1 MKLSEAIAPT
11 FHNVHKAVKNGDFTH
26 YWLKGGRASGKSS
39 FVSLEIVY
47 GLEKDKRA
55 NAIVYRQVGATLSDS
70 VVAQIQ
76 WAINLLGLTAYWER
90 KKSPHEFVR
99 RDTGQRIMFRGNDDA
114 EKSKGIK
121 LADGY
126 FKFIWYEELTEF
138 ANMSEIATVSR
149 SIVRGSDHT
158 SIFYTYNPPKNA
170 SSWVNEECG
179 IYKPN
184 RLIHDSTYLDLPSEW
199 LGEQFLEDARILQ
212 QTNDME
218 YRWAFLGEVI
228 GSGGLILTNWEVSD
242 VSQDLNDYDAVAIG
256 QDFGFNHYNVVL
268 LCGFRDGDIYI
279 LKEQADRGCDTN
291 DIISKCTMPKDRT
304 MYCDSAEPDR
314 IMMWAKAGFRA
325 QPVQKEKGCI
335 QAQIDYLKSH
345 RIYVDKGCVQTQK
358 ELSSWTWKHDDRRDI
373 WLDEPVPFGDD
384 AMAALRYAIEGER
397 KSYGVEVHT
406 VYM

>member
-11 FHNVHKAVKNGDFTH
+11 FYKVHNAVKENKYTH
-26 YWLKGGRASGKSS
+26 YWLNGGRASGKSS
-39 FVSLEIVY
+39 YVSLEIVF
-47 GLEKDKRA
+47 GLHLDPEA
-55 NAIVYRQVGATLSDS
+55 NAIIYRQVGATLADS

-76 WAINLLGLTAYWER
+76 WAMNVLGVSDYWER

-99 RDTGQRIMFRGNDDA
+99 KDTGQRIIFRGNDDA

-121 LADGY
+121 LASGY
-126 FKFIWYEELTEF
+126 FKFIWFEELTEF
-138 ANMSEIATVSR
+138 DNMEAIQTVNR
-149 SIVRGSDHT
+149 SIVRGNKHS

-170 SSWVNEECG
+170 SNWVNEECG
-179 IYKPN
+179 IHKSN
-184 RLIHDSTYLDLPSEW
+184 RLVHSSTYLDLPESW
-199 LGEQFLEDARILQ
+199 LGEQFLEDARILK

-228 GSGGLILTNWEVSD
+228 GSGGLILTNWEVAE
-242 VSQDLNDYDAVAIG
+242 VSKNLDDYDAIAIG
-256 QDFGFNHYNVVL
+256 QDFGFNHYNVLL
-268 LCGFRDGDIYI
+268 LCGFKDGDIYVI
-279 LKEQADRGCDTN
+279 KEQPDRGCDTN
-291 DIISKCTMPKDRT
+291 EIISKCEMPKDRT

-314 IMMWAKAGFRA
+314 IMMWQKAGYRA
-325 QPVQKEKGCI
+325 QAVEKEKGCI

-345 RIYVDKGCVQTQK
+345 KIIVDKDCVQTQK
-358 ELSSWTWKHDDRRDI
+358 ELNSWAWKHDDRRDI